1 MVDSMATFFVVSGVH
16 LLSRV
21 TDASPRFYVE
31 TADGDKPVTAIGDI
45 LIWLPFRDGSWQ
57 CYEVHNVLV
66 LPNCS
71 SNLYSTR
78 YMRDH
83 FGFKHDIDDCVIK
96 TPSHGSIDITDT
108 RGAFVIPIA
117 FASAPPSH
125 IHRGTRSPALLTYT
139 RLALTIP

>member
-1 MVDSMATFFVVSGVH
+1 MVDSMATFFVVGGVH

-71 SNLYSTR
+71 
-78 YMRDH
+78 
-83 FGFKHDIDDCVIK
+83 
-96 TPSHGSIDITDT
+96 
-108 RGAFVIPIA
+108 IP
-117 FASAPPSH
+117 
-125 IHRGTRSPALLTYT
+125 RGTCAITLVSSMTSTTA
-139 RLALTIP
+139 